1 MKKRS
6 IAVLLFLAMCVCL
19 FAGCGETAGTPQSNI
34 NNNSS
39 NSNGTGNNSGS
50 GSNDGYT
57 GERAVT
63 IGAASDIESFN
74 PYANLYSERYSI
86 LSLVYQP
93 LVLNVDNVFYNVLIS
108 GYDQTDD
115 FTFVLHLRDNITD
128 SAGNPFKA
136 SDVVYSFKLANE
148 SGFFSKTDDI
158 KRIEATDELT
168 VEIEF
173 VNTMLYGEIDMITT
187 QIFMVTEAAYS
198 TAANGMASD
207 PIGTGPCVVD
217 DYMEGSYVVYKI
229 NPNYWN
235 TAGEGEDGFVPFY
248 DVSKLD
254 SIRYDFITEAS
265 SRAIALES
273 GSIDVANMLDYVD
286 YSMYKNDSKYST
298 YWRVGEVYDATYN
311 CDENRPLNNLNLR
324 YAISHCID
332 IENLII
338 GAFDGQAEA
347 NKGMNNTYHL
357 DCPDFI
363 VSDSYEYYT
372 YDLDVAKDYLQK
384 YFDETGKTAAD
395 TNITILV
402 VNSQELER
410 VAEICQTFIR
420 ALGIGCDVQSYDSVT
435 RKTIRNSRDGWDIA
449 IAKDTAT
456 DLYNCDKLNMQWN
469 RTTGKS
475 MAGGWV
481 DDETLDNLMK
491 AAVAPATHSKETMGA
506 FEEYFYENAFGRS
519 LIIDRLYS
527 ASASWVD
534 KVDGSYG
541 YTSPLASVYNWSA
554 K

>member
-1 MKKRS
+1 MKKPQR
-6 IAVLLFLAMCVCL
+6 ILAMLLVLALCVCL
-19 FAGCGETAGTPQSNI
+19 IAGC
-34 NNNSS
+34 S
-39 NSNGTGNNSGS
+39 NSNNSPSGTQS
-50 GSNDGYT
+50 GSNPAGVPSNGGSEYT
-57 GERAVT
+57 GEKAVT

-93 LVLNVDNVFYNVLIS
+93 LVLNVDNVFYNVLIT

-136 SDVVYSFKLANE
+136 SDVVYSFRLANE

-158 KRIEATDELT
+158 ESIVDTDELT
-168 VEIEF
+168 VEIKF
-173 VNTMLYGEIDMITT
+173 KDTMLYGEIDMITT

-198 TAANGMASD
+198 ASANGMSTD
-207 PIGTGPCVVD
+207 PVGTGPCVVD

-229 NPNYWN
+229 NPDYWN
-235 TAGEGEDGFVPFY
+235 TAKEGEEGFVPFY
-248 DVSKLD
+248 DASKLD
-254 SIRYDFITEAS
+254 TIRYDFITEAS
-265 SRAIALES
+265 QRAIALES
-273 GSIDVANMLDYVD
+273 GSIDVANLLDYVD
-286 YSMYKNDSKYST
+286 YSAYENDSHYNT

-311 CDENRPLNNLNLR
+311 CDENHPLSNQNMRL
-324 YAISHCID
+324 AISYCID
-332 IENLII
+332 VDGLIL

-347 NKGMNNTYHL
+347 NKGMNNVYHL
-357 DCPDFI
+357 DCPDNI
-363 VSDSYEYYT
+363 ASASYEYYT
-372 YDLDVAKDYLQK
+372 YNLNTAKEYLQK

-410 VAEICQTFIR
+410 VAQICQTFIR
-420 ALGIGCDVQSYDSVT
+420 ALGIGCDVQSYDNVT

-456 DLYNCDKLNMQWN
+456 ALYNCDKLNMQWN

-481 DDETLDNLMK
+481 DDEELDNLMR
-491 AAVAPATHSKETMGA
+491 AAVSPATHSKETMSA
-506 FEEYFYENAFGRS
+506 FEDYFYQMAFGRS

-527 ASASWVD
+527 ASASWID
-534 KVDGSYG
+534 KTDGSYG
-541 YTSPLASVYNWSA
+541 YTSPLASTYDWSA